1 MNWKKKAGKAIITF
15 NILQAKQLNSLSMQ
29 AAVQAEVKVI
39 KEAQILWIPVS
50 LSLVRQDSRRAKKK
64 PGRLWQTEYNM
75 YKTE

>member
-1 MNWKKKAGKAIITF
+1 MNWEKKAGKAIITF